1 MATLITASVGSSK
14 IKICEISTSIKGAV
28 LRKATTIKT
37 PEGSVDDG
45 RLIDIDAVAQ
55 AMREEISRQGI
66 MSKEI
71 TFVLK
76 YSKLAYK
83 EVFIPVIKTNK
94 VQEMIRANASDYFP
108 VDIENYIITGKV
120 ISQVVTADNEKQLRV
135 GVYAVERE
143 MAESYYE
150 LANRLGYIV
159 KNLESDYNATV
170 SFLNRQIGPETS
182 VVLHV
187 HDDSTT
193 VNIFRDNILEFQ
205 RRFPYGKNMVVD
217 AVMATKRLNRTD
229 AERVLANDRLI
240 HDTFDGDSITETLRN
255 LTNSIV
261 RVVDYFNSRNS
272 DKPVEKVYVTGE
284 SVGMAGLDSLLSSE
298 FDMNVMN
305 LISFDSV
312 EVGSMLYLEHK
323 MISTYIACVGAVFD
337 PVNFVPDN
345 VSGLVKNDKTS
356 SYLKYGVIL
365 ALVAGVALVAFAAIR
380 YITLKSSISDLEE
393 KIEKIRDI
401 EIIVNEYYDSADMLT
416 DAGNFDLMA
425 GDVGNYIVELLLTLE
440 KGMPSDISINSLGIT
455 NGDVTISATTSGK
468 QSIAKFITQ
477 LKSMYGVSNVFVSSS
492 SETKDVY
499 GVVSSSFSIT
509 FSYNEDL
516 VLNVITEMIEQYTIV
531 EDLVPEDVFLEE
543 IKKNLEEKLNEVR
556 AEENKFWDV
565 YLNGLDGDSEDSAD
579 GTEDNVEEAE

>member
-1 MATLITASVGSSK
+1 MASLITASIGTSK
-14 IKICEISTSIKGAV
+14 IKICELNTSIKGAV
-28 LRKATTIKT
+28 LRKASTIRT

-45 RLIDIDAVAQ
+45 RLIDMDAVAQ
-55 AMREEISRQGI
+55 VLKEEIAKQG
-66 MSKEI
+66 MESKEI

-83 EVFIPVIKTNK
+83 EVFIPAIKANK
-94 VQEMIRANASDYFP
+94 VQDMIKANASDYFP

-150 LANRLGYIV
+150 LANRIGLIV

-205 RRFPYGKNMVVD
+205 RRFPYGKNIVVD
-217 AVMATKRLNRTD
+217 AVMAQKRLNRID
-229 AERVLANDRLI
+229 AERVLANDRII
-240 HDTFDGDSITETLRN
+240 HDSFDGDEITETLRN

-284 SVGMAGLDSLLSSE
+284 SVGMMGLDSLLSTE

-323 MISTYIACVGAVFD
+323 MISVYISCVGAVFD
-337 PVNFVPDN
+337 PINFVPDN
-345 VSGLVKNDKTS
+345 VVGLVKNDKVS
-356 SYLKYGVIL
+356 GYLKFGVL
-365 ALVAGVALVAFAAIR
+365 GALVVGAALIAVAAIK
-380 YITLKSSISDLEE
+380 YFALQLSISDYEE

-401 EIIVNEYYDSADMLT
+401 EIIVNQYYDSTDMLT
-416 DAGNFDLMA
+416 DATNFENMSSSVNDYA
-425 GDVGNYIVELLLTLE
+425 VELLLALE
-440 KGMPSDISINSLGIT
+440 KGMPSDVSIDSISVSG
-455 NGDVTISATTSGK
+455 GEVSVTATSSGK
-468 QSIAKFITQ
+468 PSIAKFITQ
-477 LKSMYGVSNVFVSSS
+477 LKGMPGVSNVFVSSS
-492 SETKDVY
+492 SEVKDASEIVT
-499 GVVSSSFSIT
+499 SSFSIRFT
-509 FSYNEDL
+509 FNKMLALYVQEE
-516 VLNVITEMIEQYTIV
+516 IIEQYEFI
-531 EDLVPEDVFLEE
+531 EMLVPEDVIMAEVVSDYMKLLVEYGQEITDNYLQEALDKYNEAVDNAGTGEE
-543 IKKNLEEKLNEVR
+543 
-556 AEENKFWDV
+556 
-565 YLNGLDGDSEDSAD
+565 
-579 GTEDNVEEAE
+579 VE